1 MIKTQGQNAPDCTAP
16 LTIDPNNTYLR
27 PDGTSGNFLAGRSPN
42 EEDEPNCADLEVD
55 YDYFDAEV
63 WPRLAHRVPAFE
75 SVKMQSA
82 WSGYYEYNTFDENG
96 VIGAHPCYN
105 NVYIATG
112 FSGHGMRGETCE
124 KIQNFIFELI
134 DSILGIQ
141 QSPAVGRAIS
151 ELIVDGQFK
160 SIDLT
165 RLGFERLIDNTPMR
179 ESNIV

>member
-1 MIKTQGQNAPDCTAP
+1 MVRTQGQNAPNHHAP
-16 LTIDPNNTYLR
+16 LTIDPNNTYFR
-27 PDGTSGNFLAGRSPN
+27 PDGTNGNFLTGRSPD
-42 EEDEPNCADLEVD
+42 ETDEPDCGDLNVD
-55 YDYFDAEV
+55 YDYFENEV

-96 VIGAHPCYN
+96 IIGVHPHYN

-112 FSGHGMRGETCE
+112 FSGH
-124 KIQNFIFELI
+124 
-134 DSILGIQ
+134 GIQ

-151 ELIVDGQFK
+151 ELIIDGKFK
-160 SIDLT
+160 TIDLSRFGFD
-165 RLGFERLIDNTPMR
+165 RLVDNTPMR